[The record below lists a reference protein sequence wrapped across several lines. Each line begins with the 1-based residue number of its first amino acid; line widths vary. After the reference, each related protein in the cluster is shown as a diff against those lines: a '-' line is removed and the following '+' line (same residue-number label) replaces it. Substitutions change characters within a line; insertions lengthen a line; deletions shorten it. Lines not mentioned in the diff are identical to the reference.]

1 MIKMVNRFGRITEGA
16 KKAFEGAF
24 ICGPFNECIRVPGM
38 IECDR
43 TGCREALE
51 DISRVAAYEFSWIV
65 KGFAEAD
72 KD

>member
-1 MIKMVNRFGRITEGA
+1 MKNEGKNMIKMVNKAGRLTEGA

-43 TGCREALE
+43 TGYHKTAKELL
-51 DISRVAAYEFSWIV
+51 IN
-65 KGFAEAD
+65 KLQ
-72 KD
+72 K